1 MVPAMIHRPTIY
13 IQGREVYSAPMH
25 RPRKITSD
33 DYERLADFRFALRT
47 FLHFS
52 ETAARHAGLT
62 PQQHQ
67 ALLAI
72 KGAEKRGAMH
82 IGALSERLLL
92 KHHSAVELVKRLELA
107 GLVTRQA
114 DPDDGRKVVLTLTSQ
129 AQGMLALLSA
139 AHLEELAKLRP
150 LLGPVLAPLR
160 DHATPERQ

>member
-1 MVPAMIHRPTIY
+1 
-13 IQGREVYSAPMH
+13 MH
-25 RPRKITSD
+25 RIRKITSD
-33 DYERLADFRFALRT
+33 DYERLSDFRYALRT

-52 ETAARHAGLT
+52 ESAARATGLT

-72 KGAEKRGAMH
+72 KGAEQRGAMH

-114 DPDDGRKVVLTLTSQ
+114 DPADGRKVVLALTDQ
-129 AQGMLALLSA
+129 AQEMLALLSA
-139 AHLEELAKLRP
+139 AHLEELGKLRP
-150 LLGPVLAPLR
+150 LLEPVLGPAPDR
-160 DHATPERQ
+160 SQ